1 MNSWR
6 AITAVL
12 LSGIVCSVFLTP
24 AHSHAQFNTSR
35 AIQRALETNTRRA
48 LERVQLSLKVK
59 ESAGKVVVQKT
70 SRNGRYLLLV
80 FEDNRARIWDLQ
92 NSRYWDH
99 FLALEEPVVMAAI
112 GGDMS
117 FFTIHRGGKIARW
130 SAASRAPVS
139 VTTSNLSGA
148 TAAEVGRTGELLLTA
163 SDGAIYSFSESLER
177 LAQAFAQPGRS
188 RTVMAMGPSGDVF
201 VTSVAD
207 SKLRLWSSR
216 TGAPLADIEL
226 GDTVSA
232 FTFSDVSSQLLIATN
247 KAIIDW
253 DVRSAKRVGEFP
265 CRAECQVEKLLVN
278 TATQSLIAVQED
290 GELLRWSLVS
300 RQTMTAIAQPN
311 EGFASLSTSAGSPL
325 LIGGTSRGF
334 VQFSHLDRPQ
344 LPLTLVSTSLGWAML
359 DELGRFDGQAGE
371 NNGIFWG
378 NQGVEFPLPSFV
390 DTHFEPGLF
399 HKWLGEDG
407 DYFTSP
413 KALSEGVLAPPRIEL
428 SLTAPDPGDPKQL
441 IEATVTVTDNGG
453 GVGEPSLYH
462 LGLRVGRDK
471 QVSRNTT
478 SDGEQE
484 TVTTTWRVRALPGEN
499 TFTAKVKD
507 TEGVVSPARVDSVQ
521 VTGAKADPVLHLLAI
536 AIDDYGDGALNLNYS
551 LVDAEAV
558 VTNLAQ
564 SASPLFS
571 SVRGTTIENKAATRK
586 GVLAALRDLRS
597 AKPEDV
603 IVVYAATHGDVVNE
617 EFHLLLQGL
626 RVPFS
631 QRSLKRVGLPF
642 SEIAREL
649 ESLDARRVIMLLDT
663 CKSGDAL
670 ANLQSEFRDRR
681 ALQSFSNLLGIHLI
695 AATAKG
701 QLATESSVLG
711 HGVFTYSLLEGLQG
725 KADASPSDGLL
736 TASELADFAEAGVP
750 ALSAK
755 YAAFPQW
762 PTVYARGFDF
772 SVASPSLADGKLP

>member
-1 MNSWR
+1 MWSR
-6 AITAVL
+6 VADVAHKTAV
-12 LSGIVCSVFLTP
+12 V
-24 AHSHAQFNTSR
+24 
-35 AIQRALETNTRRA
+35 
-48 LERVQLSLKVK
+48 
-59 ESAGKVVVQKT
+59 
-70 SRNGRYLLLV
+70 
-80 FEDNRARIWDLQ
+80 
-92 NSRYWDH
+92 
-99 FLALEEPVVMAAI
+99 
-112 GGDMS
+112 
-117 FFTIHRGGKIARW
+117 
-130 SAASRAPVS
+130 
-139 VTTSNLSGA
+139 
-148 TAAEVGRTGELLLTA
+148 
-163 SDGAIYSFSESLER
+163 
-177 LAQAFAQPGRS
+177 
-188 RTVMAMGPSGDVF
+188 
-201 VTSVAD
+201 
-207 SKLRLWSSR
+207 
-216 TGAPLADIEL
+216 
-226 GDTVSA
+226 
-232 FTFSDVSSQLLIATN
+232 
-247 KAIIDW
+247 
-253 DVRSAKRVGEFP
+253 
-265 CRAECQVEKLLVN
+265 
-278 TATQSLIAVQED
+278 
-290 GELLRWSLVS
+290 
-300 RQTMTAIAQPN
+300 
-311 EGFASLSTSAGSPL
+311 
-325 LIGGTSRGF
+325 
-334 VQFSHLDRPQ
+334 
-344 LPLTLVSTSLGWAML
+344 
-359 DELGRFDGQAGE
+359 
-371 NNGIFWG
+371 
-378 NQGVEFPLPSFV
+378 
-390 DTHFEPGLF
+390 
-399 HKWLGEDG
+399 
-407 DYFTSP
+407 
-413 KALSEGVLAPPRIEL
+413 EL
-428 SLTAPDPGDPKQL
+428 SLTAPDPSDPKQL

-484 TVTTTWRVRALPGEN
+484 TVATTWRVRALPGEN

-558 VTNLAQ
+558 VSNLAQ

-571 SVRGTTIENKAATRK
+571 SVRSTTIKNKAATRK

-649 ESLDARRVIMLLDT
+649 ESLDARRVLMLLDT